1 MSIYSII
8 DIEATGGN
16 AKTDRLTEIAIFL
29 HDGHEIIDKFTSLVN
44 PERSIPPYVKRLT
57 GINDVMAREA
67 PLFSEISEK
76 ILEITKGS
84 YFVAHDSKF
93 DYDFIRTEFISSGY
107 NQFELPQLCTLKLSK
122 KLLPDLPFY
131 SLGKLCKSL
140 EIPVESR
147 HRAEGDAFATVQLFE
162 LLLKADKDKT
172 FIPRSVFSSKSHSF
186 KW

>member
-16 AKTDRLTEIAIFL
+16 ARTDRLTEIAIFL
-29 HDGHEIIDKFTSLVN
+29 HDGYEIVDKFTSLVN

-57 GINDVMAREA
+57 GISDNMAREA
-67 PLFSEISEK
+67 PLFSEIMDEV
-76 ILEITKGS
+76 LEITRGS

-107 NQFELPQLCTLKLSK
+107 HQFRLPQLCTLQLSK
-122 KLLPDLPFY
+122 KLLPNEAYY

-140 EIPVESR
+140 EIPVEGR
-147 HRAEGDAFATVQLFE
+147 HRAEGDAYATVQLFE
-162 LLLKADKDKT
+162 HLLKADKDKT
-172 FIPRSVFSSKSHSF
+172 FIPRSVFQCKSHF
-186 KW
+186 IKW